1 MNLEVVEIDGEVDPE
16 DIPLCP
22 LCDQPIFAYERV
34 AIGNGGEALALIH
47 ADCGEELEESE

>member
-1 MNLEVVEIDGEVDPE
+1 MQVEIVEVDDLGPE

-22 LCDQPIFAYERV
+22 LCDQQIFTYERV